1 VYLTQDATDAALVQR
16 VLAGDTDAFGP
27 LVDRYQR
34 VLFTVAY
41 RMLGNRADAA
51 DVAQSAFVKAF
62 EKLGSYDPHYR
73 FFSWIYRIALNEC
86 LNLQRARRPV
96 EPLDAAGAIAPA
108 AHDVLEVAER
118 RQRIQDALLRLP
130 ADYREALVLHYF
142 AELSYDEIAVA
153 VAVPVKTVKSR
164 MYSGRQ
170 RLAELLGGVAE

>member
-16 VLAGDTDAFGP
+16 VLAGDTDAFAP

-73 FFSWIYRIALNEC
+73 FFSWLYRIALNEC

-96 EPLDAAGAIAPA
+96 EPLNAAGAIAPA
-108 AHDVLEVAER
+108 AHAILEVAER

-142 AELSYDEIAVA
+142 ADLSYEEIAVA

-164 MYSGRQ
+164 LYTGRQ
-170 RLAELLGGVAE
+170 RLADLLGGVLE